1 MSIQALVIYKNE
13 INNIG
18 NTLLHH
24 NDNKVSAKG
33 ERLKVLADKLHKAIA
48 ALSKEVEAQAT
59 APNNARD
66 AIAFLQRA
74 VDARIDDNWLKE
86 VRAFLKQATAPV
98 A

>member
-48 ALSKEVEAQAT
+48 ALSKEVEAQAVIVQP
-59 APNNARD
+59 A
-66 AIAFLQRA
+66 AITSHISQTLASICSA
-74 VDARIDDNWLKE
+74 II
-86 VRAFLKQATAPV
+86 
-98 A
+98 